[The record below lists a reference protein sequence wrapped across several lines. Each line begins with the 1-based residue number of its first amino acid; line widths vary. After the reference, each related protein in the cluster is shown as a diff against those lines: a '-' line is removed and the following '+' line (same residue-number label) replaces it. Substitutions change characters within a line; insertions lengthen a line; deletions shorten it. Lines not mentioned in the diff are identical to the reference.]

1 MKDTQ
6 FLAKKLFYFIP
17 DIGTELLKIKEDF
30 VIATEFDTKD
40 ITFKVRF
47 LNGDAVQM
55 FAVGETKEDV
65 EKAHADFLEYRES
78 YLKAVE
84 KIKPVEDD
92 LHKAYESHYADWMSK
107 ELLDEINDRH
117 NVNKVVEKAEARE
130 KAANENATR

>member
-6 FLAKKLFYFIP
+6 FLARKLFYFIP
-17 DIGTELLKIKEDF
+17 DISNELLRIKEDY

-65 EKAHADFLEYRES
+65 EKAHAEFLKYREQ

-107 ELLDEINDRH
+107 EMLEIINDRH
-117 NVNKVVEKAEARE
+117 NVNKVVAQAE
-130 KAANENATR
+130 AANENAAG

>member
-17 DIGTELLKIKEDF
+17 DISNELLKIKEDY

-65 EKAHADFLEYRES
+65 EKAHAEFLQYRKS
-78 YLKAVE
+78 YLEAVE
-84 KIKPVEDD
+84 RIKPVEDD

-107 ELLDEINDRH
+107 ELLNEINDRH
-117 NVNKVVEKAEARE
+117 NVNKVVEKAEE
-130 KAANENATR
+130 KAANENAAR